1 MNQIQ
6 EKVPTTKKPKIEIG
20 NQLNSDQEL
29 IKKLVLKG
37 QNVCFTGS
45 AGTGKSYLLQQI
57 ITSLQKKYGLNK
69 VGITA
74 TTGTGADIIGGTTLA
89 SFLGLKNDSHLDS
102 EIIYHRLMTS
112 YSDYARNN

>member
-6 EKVPTTKKPKIEIG
+6 EKVQVIKKPKIEID

-29 IKKLVLKG
+29 IKKIVLKG

-45 AGTGKSYLLQQI
+45 AGTGKSYLLRQL
-57 ITSLQKKYGLNK
+57 ITSLQKKHGSNK

-89 SFLGLKNDSHLDS
+89 SFLGLKNDNLLPK
-102 EIIYHRLMTS
+102 EIIYHRLITS
-112 YSDYARNN
+112 YSDYARKN

>member
-1 MNQIQ
+1 MKQN
-6 EKVPTTKKPKIEIG
+6 KKEIPLKKSELG
-20 NQLNSDQEL
+20 SNNQLNSEQKL

-45 AGTGKSYLLQQI
+45 AGTGKSYLLRQL
-57 ITSLQKKYGLNK
+57 ITLLQKKYGSNK

-89 SFLGLKNDSHLDS
+89 SFLGLKNDSHLAP
-102 EIIYHRLMTS
+102 EIIYHRLMNS
-112 YSDYARNN
+112 YSDYARKN